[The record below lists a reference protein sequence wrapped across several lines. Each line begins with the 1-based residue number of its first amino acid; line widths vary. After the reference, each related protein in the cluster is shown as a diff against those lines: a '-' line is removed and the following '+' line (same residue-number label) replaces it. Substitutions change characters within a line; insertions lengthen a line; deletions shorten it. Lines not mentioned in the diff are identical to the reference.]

1 LASPHRAF
9 FSAAAAVW
17 LGAAG
22 FWAWQF
28 LRAAPHVARLLPAGL
43 LHGWSM
49 SLGFMPLF
57 IAGFAL
63 TTVPRWL
70 GLPTAQAGAFFWRS
84 AWLAVL
90 GWALLL
96 AGAAMSWRGLA
107 ALGALL
113 PALVLGDVSRRLR
126 AECRRPDAKNSSH
139 ARGLALGLLVL
150 AWCQALAAL
159 ALLGKQLLLLRL
171 AIHAGLYLGV
181 AGVFALALQR
191 LTPFLHQDGRRQP
204 LLLIALLSGLA
215 LRAALDFAPL
225 LAYPPPA
232 LVAWPSAAALLSLG
246 VWLWRDAWAP
256 ELAAARRTA
265 LVAQL
270 HLGYLWLGLS
280 FFLDAAALA
289 SAASGRPGWLGL
301 APQHAMSLGFMGSTL
316 LAMVSRVSAVQQGRS
331 VAADRPLWA
340 MQALLQATTLL
351 RLAADFST
359 QRGQLLALAGGG
371 FALLALSW
379 NCRYLPWLLSPNQA
393 KASNR

>member
-1 LASPHRAF
+1 MASAHRPF

-22 FWAWQF
+22 FWAWQ
-28 LRAAPHVARLLPAGL
+28 LLSSAPHAALLLPAGL

-70 GLPTAQAGAFFWRS
+70 GVPMPPAGAFFWRI
-84 AWLAVL
+84 AWLAAL

-96 AGAAMSWRGLA
+96 GGAAMGWRGTA
-107 ALGALL
+107 ALGAAM
-113 PALVLGDVSRRLR
+113 PALVLGDVSRRLW
-126 AECRRPDAKNSSH
+126 AECRRPGARHSGH

-150 AWCQALAAL
+150 ALCQALAAL
-159 ALLGKQLLLLRL
+159 ALLGEQLLLLRL
-171 AIHAGLYLGV
+171 AVHAGLQLGV
-181 AGVFALALQR
+181 AGIFALALQR

-204 LLLIALLSGLA
+204 LLLVALLSGLA
-215 LRAALDFAPL
+215 LRAGLDFATL
-225 LAYPPPA
+225 LAYPPSA
-232 LVAWPSAAALLSLG
+232 LVAWTSAAALLGLG
-246 VWLWRDAWAP
+246 IWLWRDGWAP
-256 ELAAARRTA
+256 ELAAARRTP

-270 HLGYLWLGLS
+270 YLGYLWLGLS
-280 FFLDAAALA
+280 FLLDAAALA
-289 SAASGRPGWLGL
+289 AAASGHPAWLGL

-331 VAADRPLWA
+331 VAVDRPLWA
-340 MQALLQATTLL
+340 MQALLQATTLI
-351 RLAADFST
+351 RLAADLST
-359 QRGQLLALAGGG
+359 HRGLLLALAGAG

-379 NCRYLPWLLSPNQA
+379 NCRYLPWLLSPNQT
-393 KASNR
+393 KRSNR